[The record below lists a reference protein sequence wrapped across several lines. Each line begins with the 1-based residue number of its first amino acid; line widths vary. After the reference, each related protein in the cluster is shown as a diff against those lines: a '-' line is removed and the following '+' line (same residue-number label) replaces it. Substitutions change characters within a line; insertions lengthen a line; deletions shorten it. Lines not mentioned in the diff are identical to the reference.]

1 MMKTCYDYS
10 LEYISRYPKTE
21 KELRIKLY
29 QKWYTSE
36 DVDKTIEVLKKKKY
50 VDDKMFSEMYV
61 RSDVVKKG
69 KPSLA
74 LRKKLEMKGI
84 DKATL
89 NDVFNENQADMQ
101 EGIEKKIKKDI
112 EQYKAKDVDGFDIIQ
127 KLMRKGYKLWDIKKV
142 IENR

>member
-1 MMKTCYDYS
+1 
-10 LEYISRYPKTE
+10 
-21 KELRIKLY
+21 
-29 QKWYTSE
+29 
-36 DVDKTIEVLKKKKY
+36 
-50 VDDKMFSEMYV
+50 MFAQMYV

-127 KLMRKGYKLWDIKKV
+127 KLMRKGYKLGDIKKV
-142 IENR
+142 IEGSKT